1 MFALTQ
7 ITELPKIK
15 QQLILNYTPLF
26 LFLKTFFFQIKA
38 FSKKRVFQTKF
49 WVPGHVIANLEAEIQ
64 QKWAKIR
71 KKANSMV
78 VSEVRAIVF
87 D

>member
-1 MFALTQ
+1 MRTLKFTHN
-7 ITELPKIK
+7 TETNKSYVIVHT
-15 QQLILNYTPLF
+15 N
-26 LFLKTFFFQIKA
+26 
-38 FSKKRVFQTKF
+38 F